1 MEFSA
6 EQIAGVLQGE
16 VVGDASATVSTFA
29 KIEEGMP
36 GALSFLGN
44 AKYAHYIYD
53 TESSI
58 ILVTRDFQPEKEV
71 KATLIRVDNP
81 YEALATLMQ
90 MVEQAKPKKQGIHP
104 TAVVAETATLS
115 EDVYVGPYAVIGE
128 GSSVGAGSMI
138 HPHVCVGD
146 GVKIGEG
153 CVLYPHST
161 VYDGCIMGDRCVL
174 HAGSVLGADGFGFA
188 PTADGYDKIP
198 QIGIA
203 QLEDDV
209 DLGANACVDRA
220 TMGRTIVR
228 KGVKLDNMVQIAHNC
243 EVGAHTVMSAQ
254 VGVAGTTKIGEWCM
268 FGGQVGLAGHLE
280 IGDKVQIGAQSGIP
294 GNVKSESQVMG
305 SPAMPIKDFFRA
317 SAVIKTL
324 PEMRR
329 TVNRLEKEIEA
340 LKK

>member
-44 AKYAHYIYD
+44 PKYAHYIYN

-58 ILVTRDFQPEKEV
+58 ILVTRDFKPEQEV

-90 MVEQAKPKKQGIHP
+90 MVEQAKPKKTGIHP
-104 TAVVAETATLS
+104 TAVVAESAIVA

-128 GSSVGAGSMI
+128 GTTVGGGTMI

-146 GVKIGEG
+146 GVKIGND
-153 CVLYPHST
+153 CVLYPHAT
-161 VYDGCIMGDRCVL
+161 VYDGCVMGNRCVL

-188 PTADGYDKIP
+188 PSNDGYEKIP

-209 DLGANACVDRA
+209 DLGANTCVDRA
-220 TMGRTIVR
+220 TMGRTIVH
-228 KGVKLDNMVQIAHNC
+228 KGVKLDNMVQVAHNC

-254 VGVAGTTKIGEWCM
+254 VGIAGTTKIGEWCM

-294 GNVKSESQVMG
+294 GNVKSGSQIMG
-305 SPAMPIKDFFRA
+305 TPAMPHRDYFKA
-317 SAVIKTL
+317 MAVVRTL

-329 TVNRLEKEIEA
+329 TVNRLEKELAA